1 MRTKLYVGPR
11 VRRLRE
17 ARGWKLEECAGRLGL
32 STSYLSQ
39 IETSQRPVT
48 ARVLIALMRLFE
60 ADASTFDADDDQR
73 LAADLREA
81 TLDSALGSAPAPASE
96 IKQVAGAA
104 PAVARQFLALHRAYR
119 RLEERLGA
127 MDEALAL
134 DESASASALLPY
146 EEVRD

>member
-1 MRTKLYVGPR
+1 MYNSKVVAVWLLQSAKLQMRTKLYVGDR

-17 ARGWKLEECAGRLGL
+17 ARSWKLEECAGRLGV

-60 ADASTFDADDDQR
+60 VDASTFDADDDQR

-81 TLDSALGSAPAPASE
+81 TLDSAAGSAPAPASE
-96 IKQVAGAA
+96 VKQAAAVA

-119 RLEERLGA
+119 
-127 MDEALAL
+127 
-134 DESASASALLPY
+134 
-146 EEVRD
+146 